1 MQFCILHDTTCIIYL
16 LPEMQKV
23 LPNPIEAEENQES
36 SVQLSLKQQMDLA
49 IQQSM
54 SDEVGLHSLFHCQQA
69 MTMRNQRL
77 RRSKLNSLYSRRRAF
92 EDDASSLLTTISSQ
106 FRRHLSGRN
115 VHFLQLASVASC
127 ARKFARECRTNH
139 WTLCASYA
147 HTILLRGLLLIVINL
162 NKPNSCS

>member
-1 MQFCILHDTTCIIYL
+1 MKCYYVKLALAVAFCIYNFAYCMIQPALFTYFLSPACCRSPTIIY
-16 LPEMQKV
+16 
-23 LPNPIEAEENQES
+23 
-36 SVQLSLKQQMDLA
+36 
-49 IQQSM
+49 
-54 SDEVGLHSLFHCQQA
+54 F
-69 MTMRNQRL
+69 MTMRSQRL

-106 FRRHLSGRN
+106 FRRHLSRRN
-115 VHFLQLASVASC
+115 VHFLQLASVACC

-147 HTILLRGLLLIVINL
+147 HTMLLRGLLLIVINL